1 MILDQHHVSAVHS
14 LKTMFM
20 WMLLKEKDYMKVQ
33 LSSYS
38 GCSTVNMI
46 SKDEVVLHARALI
59 VSSGTVARR
68 P

>member
-1 MILDQHHVSAVHS
+1 
-14 LKTMFM
+14 MFT

-46 SKDEVVLHARALI
+46 SKDEVVPHARALI